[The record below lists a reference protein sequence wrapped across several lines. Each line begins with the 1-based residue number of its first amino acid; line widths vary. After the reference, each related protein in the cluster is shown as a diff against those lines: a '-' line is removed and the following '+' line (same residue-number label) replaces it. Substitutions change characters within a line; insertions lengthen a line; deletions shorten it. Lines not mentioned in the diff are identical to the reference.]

1 MVQYYFKQMI
11 GVIMNIKKHFN
22 NLYNNLIDS
31 ELTNYMESFNESDPT
46 KKPVNQ
52 LKESNYKDLRILKN
66 YFKESL

>member
-1 MVQYYFKQMI
+1 MI

-31 ELTNYMESFNESDPT
+31 EITNYMESFDVSDPT
-46 KKPVNQ
+46 EKPVNE

-66 YFKESL
+66 YFEESL